1 MSIVFKNA
9 FYYFDKD
16 EYYDK
21 VLNRTGISKKIDT
34 NLITKFFRDIL
45 KQYNNLYSIAS
56 SIEKY
61 LNSKR
66 NEKPF
71 SNYKKSLLMIEENF
85 RFIEEYKIFE
95 HVFAS
100 EVLSGNNNSNGRT
113 GLRYIYDYFHNIK
126 EFIDKIDK
134 HGVEDLYNL
143 NQIYLVVFYIVFE
156 YHSKQDEIKLL
167 TMELPKIKEEIKSFI
182 NNFSKQFKRA
192 SKDYKACQ
200 NYFKK
205 NNPNKITKSKK
216 EKFVRENVIFMLI
229 LTYENMYKCIQ
240 LIDDLCG
247 NIKNI
252 LKIHTRQLQMNSI
265 VKSVLKKSENK
276 GELEKRIIDLLRT
289 TTSTNIK

>member
-45 KQYNNLYSIAS
+45 KQYNNLYSISS

-66 NEKPF
+66 NQTVF
-71 SNYKKSLLMIEENF
+71 LNYKKSLLMIEENF

-95 HVFAS
+95 HVFAR
-100 EVLSGNNNSNGRT
+100 EVLSGNNNINGRT
-113 GLRYIYDYFHNIK
+113 GLRHIYDYFHNIK

-134 HGVEDLYNL
+134 HGVEDLYNIH
-143 NQIYLVVFYIVFE
+143 QIYLVVFYILFE
-156 YHSKQDEIKLL
+156 YHRTDEIKLL
-167 TMELPKIKEEIKSFI
+167 TRELPRIKEAIKTFI
-182 NNFSKQFKRA
+182 NNFSKDFKRA

-216 EKFVRENVIFMLI
+216 DKFVRENVIFMLI
-229 LTYENMYKCIQ
+229 LNYENMYKCIQ
-240 LIDDLCG
+240 LIDELCI
-247 NIKNI
+247 NIKGI
-252 LKIHTRQLQMNSI
+252 LKIHTHQTKMNNI
-265 VKSVLKKSENK
+265 VKSVLTKSENK
-276 GELEKRIIDLLRT
+276 KGLEKKIINLVRT